1 MGMPIWFEKT
11 VEYRFVL
18 DILDR
23 EAVASPLDGH
33 AETWWGDLI
42 DSRNAQFRLIEFK
55 IAETA
60 VKTEL
65 AKYLPKG
72 VPRPDVHYTR
82 YITQTLRNP
91 LFSLPGAQGHWLV
104 FGDMDAKAWVE
115 RRGQAL
121 TLKARS
127 YCDSESSKSFA
138 LENDAQMARVS
149 AAELHPYL
157 IALRKLRAV
166 SGASTSGGMVLAT
179 VGGASSMWTTQEF
192 LTITERT
199 LGLTQTLD
207 AGEPKRQR
215 EYDMPRGR

>member
-55 IAETA
+55 RSEGSIN
-60 VKTEL
+60 TEL

-72 VPRPDVHYTR
+72 VQRADVHYTT

-91 LFSLPGAQGHWLV
+91 MLSLPGAQAHWLV
-104 FGDMDAKAWVE
+104 FGDMDAKAWVD

-121 TLKARS
+121 QLKARC
-127 YCDSESSKSFA
+127 YCEAESSKTFA
-138 LENDAQMARVS
+138 LSSDMQLGRVS
-149 AAELHPYL
+149 AAEMYPYL
-157 IALRKLRAV
+157 VALRKLRAV
-166 SGASTSGGMVLAT
+166 SGASTSGGMVLVT
-179 VGGASSMWTTQEF
+179 TGGASSMLTTQEF
-192 LTITERT
+192 LTITERA
-199 LGLTQTLD
+199 LGLTPTLD
-207 AGEPKRQR
+207 PVEPQRQR
-215 EYDMPRGR
+215 QYDMPRGR

>member
-11 VEYRFVL
+11 VEYRFVI

-55 IAETA
+55 RSEGT
-60 VKTEL
+60 VNTEL

-72 VPRPDVHYTR
+72 VKRSDVHYTT

-91 LFSLPGAQGHWLV
+91 LFKLPGAQGHWLV
-104 FGDMDAKAWVE
+104 FGDMDASAWLD

-121 TLKARS
+121 KLKARS
-127 YCDSESSKSFA
+127 YCEAESSKTFS
-138 LENDAQMARVS
+138 LENDAQLSRVS
-149 AAELHPYL
+149 ASDLHPYL
-157 IALRKLRAV
+157 VALRKLRAV
-166 SGASTSGGMVLAT
+166 SGVSTSGSMVLAT
-179 VGGASSMWTTQEF
+179 VAGASSMWTTQEF
-192 LTITERT
+192 MVMAERA
-199 LGLTQTLD
+199 LGLTQALTD
-207 AGEPKRQR
+207 AEPNRQR
-215 EYDMPRGR
+215 EYDVPRGR

>member
-55 IAETA
+55 IAEPA
-60 VKTEL
+60 ANTEL

-72 VPRPDVHYTR
+72 VQRPDIHYTK

-91 LFSLPGAQGHWLV
+91 LFSLPGAKGHWLV
-104 FGDMDAKAWVE
+104 FGDMDAKTWVARRE
-115 RRGQAL
+115 RAL
-121 TLKARS
+121 KLKARS
-127 YCDSESSKSFA
+127 YCDPESGNTFA
-138 LENDAQMARVS
+138 LENDAQLGRVS

-179 VGGASSMWTTQEF
+179 VGGASSMWTIQEF
-192 LTITERT
+192 LTITERS

-207 AGEPKRQR
+207 PGEPKRQR
-215 EYDMPRGR
+215 EYDTPRGR